1 MVISSSLLKIIIF
14 TDVSQD
20 GSLSTTVTPRCSDSI
35 HYNANFPAFATSD
48 SVPQPSTLSKEH
60 RECKRDLTN
69 NSALT
74 GSQLRPSALQT
85 DRKISFVVDDIP
97 THCADENASGD
108 LGMLHN
114 CGLLPNNCLPCL
126 AGTTSSTDE
135 KRKSLSSS
143 PKKKAP
149 LRLSF
154 KWRDGQAHPTLCK
167 CSILVCICEFL
178 CLSMT
183 LCCYFC

>member
-1 MVISSSLLKIIIF
+1 MS

-20 GSLSTTVTPRCSDSI
+20 GSISTTVTPRCSDSI
-35 HYNANFPAFATSD
+35 HYNGSFATSD
-48 SVPQPSTLSKEH
+48 PVPQPSTLPKEH
-60 RECKRDLTN
+60 IECKRDTAN
-69 NSALT
+69 NVAPT
-74 GSQLRPSALQT
+74 GSQLKPRVLQT
-85 DRKISFVVDDIP
+85 DRKISLVVDDIP

-167 CSILVCICEFL
+167 CSILIRI
-178 CLSMT
+178 
-183 LCCYFC
+183 